1 MRIVRLVEEAFHR
14 DDEDR
19 PLREIRTPPAYL
31 RAGDIEHKACP
42 YAGSRAR
49 SGCPI
54 NVGALRQASAHWP
67 ELIDALALVR
77 TLHRDARGA
86 GPATLMDLWRV
97 SQLGAALPWFYLL
110 RARGAA
116 PAPAFAAA
124 LAKACQGT
132 GVWAQ
137 RVLADE
143 LAGAPPS
150 GAWTAEAILASS
162 ERTGTL
168 VGEVEACAGPEAMLR
183 RCFAALVDGAP
194 TLAHPAVAA
203 LAVERDAL
211 LGFGAHY
218 ANWKLV
224 LWLHALAR
232 QFVYADLLLALGHD
246 HALAAPIA
254 ALAAAGDDPPDFVR
268 VAPADPAA
276 VSLPSRVAWL
286 TQVASR
292 VVPFAPDGSD
302 RALTAAALAIA
313 RVSGVDDFAGDLHD
327 EVAAV
332 ARLGAPAAALAAR
345 ALMTY
350 ARLDAILG
358 VAAAAVEAGF
368 ARADGDDR
376 PVARLDAAT
385 RDRLLSAPPRA
396 ALTALAPRTLAALAA
411 R

>member
-1 MRIVRLVEEAFHR
+1 MVEETFHR

-19 PLREIRTPPAYL
+19 PLREIRTPPAHL
-31 RAGDIEHKACP
+31 RPGDIEHKVCP
-42 YAGSRAR
+42 YPGSRAR
-49 SGCPI
+49 SGCPM
-54 NVGALRQASAHWP
+54 NAGALRQVSAHWA
-67 ELIDALALVR
+67 EIIDALALVGA
-77 TLHRDARGA
+77 LHRDARGP

-97 SQLGAALPWFYLL
+97 SQLGAALPWFFLL
-110 RARGAA
+110 RRGAG

-183 RCFAALVDGAP
+183 RFFAALIDGAP

-203 LAVERDAL
+203 LAAERDAL

-232 QFVYADLLLALGHD
+232 QFVYADLTLALGHD
-246 HALAAPIA
+246 HPLVAPIA
-254 ALAAAGDDPPDFVR
+254 ALTEAGDDP
-268 VAPADPAA
+268 AE
-276 VSLPSRVAWL
+276 
-286 TQVASR
+286 
-292 VVPFAPDGSD
+292 
-302 RALTAAALAIA
+302 
-313 RVSGVDDFAGDLHD
+313 H
-327 EVAAV
+327 
-332 ARLGAPAAALAAR
+332 
-345 ALMTY
+345 
-350 ARLDAILG
+350 
-358 VAAAAVEAGF
+358 
-368 ARADGDDR
+368 
-376 PVARLDAAT
+376 
-385 RDRLLSAPPRA
+385 
-396 ALTALAPRTLAALAA
+396 
-411 R
+411 

>member
-1 MRIVRLVEEAFHR
+1 MVEETFHR

-19 PLREIRTPPAYL
+19 PLREIRTPPAHL
-31 RAGDIEHKACP
+31 RPGDIEHKVCP
-42 YAGSRAR
+42 YPGSRAR
-49 SGCPI
+49 SGCPM
-54 NVGALRQASAHWP
+54 NAGALRQVSAHWA
-67 ELIDALALVR
+67 EIIDALALVGA
-77 TLHRDARGA
+77 LHRDARGP

-97 SQLGAALPWFYLL
+97 SQLGAALPWFFLL
-110 RARGAA
+110 RRGAG

-183 RCFAALVDGAP
+183 RFFAALIDGAP

-203 LAVERDAL
+203 LAAERDAL

-232 QFVYADLLLALGHD
+232 QFVYADLTLALGHD
-246 HALAAPIA
+246 HPLVAPIA
-254 ALAAAGDDPPDFVR
+254 ALTEAGDDPPDFVR
-268 VAPADPAA
+268 VAPPDPAA

-292 VVPFAPDGSD
+292 VVPFAPDGGD
-302 RALTAAALAIA
+302 RALAVAALAIA
-313 RVSGVDDFAGDLHD
+313 RVSGVDDVPGELHD

-345 ALMTY
+345 ALSTY
-350 ARLDAILG
+350 ARLDALLG
-358 VAAAAVEAGF
+358 AAAATVEAGF
-368 ARADGDDR
+368 ARADGDAH
-376 PVARLDAAT
+376 PVARPNAAT

-396 ALTALAPRTLAALAA
+396 ALTALAPRTLGALAA